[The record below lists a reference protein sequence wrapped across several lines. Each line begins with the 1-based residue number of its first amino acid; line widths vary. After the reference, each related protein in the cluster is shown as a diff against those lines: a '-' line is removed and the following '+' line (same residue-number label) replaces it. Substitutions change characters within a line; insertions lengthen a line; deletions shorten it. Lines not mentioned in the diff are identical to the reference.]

1 MNLVNYGRLRNI
13 LRRDENFRAESLAF
27 IEKVKSIKFFNEERW
42 FSSAYSTLNA
52 RFTVEGGG
60 LSEEAKK
67 TLKNLLF
74 SSIEKLPLF
83 SVNNYDKWFYDLS
96 KEINNRISKLS
107 FGHAQ
112 KLINILMKYHFV
124 YFYSDL
130 DQDWKKKHLWLGPY
144 FNLFHA
150 PIDNKVLKNLTEKYS
165 LEIVPN
171 KFSWTK
177 WQWKDK
183 VLYEE
188 I

>member
-96 KEINNRISKLS
+96 KEINNNGYRYAVIINDENCNGCVNCALVCPDGVIKVYRTNSGKKKRELITEISNITS
-107 FGHAQ
+107 SIE
-112 KLINILMKYHFV
+112 INIQNNPSFP
-124 YFYSDL
+124 DL
-130 DQDWKKKHLWLGPY
+130 QSMDY
-144 FNLFHA
+144 
-150 PIDNKVLKNLTEKYS
+150 I
-165 LEIVPN
+165 
-171 KFSWTK
+171 
-177 WQWKDK
+177 
-183 VLYEE
+183 
-188 I
+188 